1 MIVFFVCLDICDE
14 LCHDLSRDM
23 KAIVSQRHAYFM
35 IEFFFACLDICE
47 ELCVLFVCFSQPQA
61 DCSFLVCLDICD
73 ELCHDLSKDMKA
85 KAIVGLAVT
94 LTIHQCCGSGIQDPG
109 SGAFLPPRSGIGIRD
124 EFFPDPGSKGYHSM
138 FFGEIFLRILVL

>member
-1 MIVFFVCLDICDE
+1 
-14 LCHDLSRDM
+14 
-23 KAIVSQRHAYFM
+23 M

-94 LTIHQCCGSGIQDPG
+94 VKIKSHD
-109 SGAFLPPRSGIGIRD
+109 FRIR
-124 EFFPDPGSKGYHSM
+124 
-138 FFGEIFLRILVL
+138 